1 MKNTAKVFLIL
12 STVWGVISTLSGI
25 ITLVDGEYVIGAISL
40 VSGLLAAVISII
52 ANRRLARAMT
62 KRELRGI
69 GIVTLL
75 FANVVGGI
83 LLLTMSDYELGGYT
97 QGIPYYVQTPNG
109 QQPYGQ
115 QPYGQ
120 QPPYGQSYQ
129 NTTYRDP
136 NMPPYGGAYG
146 APFAAPTQNTDEA
159 TDNGDSDTPP
169 TDPFETV

>member
-40 VSGLLAAVISII
+40 VSGLSAAVISII

-115 QPYGQ
+115 QPH
-120 QPPYGQSYQ
+120 GQSYQ

-146 APFAAPTQNTDEA
+146 APFAAPTQNTEEA
-159 TDNGDSDTPP
+159 TDNGSRDTPP
-169 TDPFETV
+169 TDPSETV